1 MYIVNIVVVAV
12 VLIGLVAI
20 LLYIDVI
27 NQLLS
32 TKKFFNQVKNRS
44 GFTDILNYAAVI
56 DF

>member
-32 TKKFFNQVKNRS
+32 TKKFFNQRINYCKL
-44 GFTDILNYAAVI
+44 FDIKYYML
-56 DF
+56 